1 MSKKFLVEKQVEYKN
16 GVVDTWYMIKLEET
30 DEKTGYVSSQ
40 FVDCCKDDEAKA
52 YDLLDKAVNTWVPSI
67 KEIIKE
73 VIIN

>member
-1 MSKKFLVEKQVEYKN
+1 MSKNFLVEKQVEYKN

-52 YDLLDKAVNTWVPSI
+52 YDLLDKAVNTWVPSS

>member
-1 MSKKFLVEKQVEYKN
+1 MSKKFVVGKQVEYKN

-40 FVDCCKDDEAKA
+40 FIDCCKDDEAKA
-52 YDLLDKAVNTWVPSI
+52 YDLLDKAVNTWVPSS

>member
-1 MSKKFLVEKQVEYKN
+1 MSRKFQVEKQVEYKN
-16 GVVDTWYMIKLEET
+16 GVVDTWYMIRLEET

-52 YDLLDKAVNTWVPSI
+52 YDLLDKAVNSWIPAS

-73 VIIN
+73 VIIA

>member
-52 YDLLDKAVNTWVPSI
+52 YDLLDKAVNTWVPSSI
-67 KEIIKE
+67 EIIKE

>member
-1 MSKKFLVEKQVEYKN
+1 MSRKFQVEKQVEYKN
-16 GVVDTWYMIKLEET
+16 GVVDTWYMIRLEET
-30 DEKTGYVSSQ
+30 DKKTGYVSSQ

-52 YDLLDKAVNTWVPSI
+52 YDLLDKAVNTWVPSS

>member
-1 MSKKFLVEKQVEYKN
+1 
-16 GVVDTWYMIKLEET
+16 MIKLEET

-52 YDLLDKAVNTWVPSI
+52 YDLLDKAVNTWVPSS